1 MLIDP
6 PSPDPGALRRALA
19 ALRSGGIGVVPTETF
34 YGLAADALDARAV
47 EWVAALKGRSKGK
60 AIACI
65 IGEMSQRDLL
75 CAGWPRDADRLAG
88 KFWPGALTL
97 VLPARAG
104 LPPGLNPEGWVGL
117 RLSAHP
123 WARQLATLLGR
134 PITATSANLG
144 GEPEATQV
152 EEIDATVI
160 GGVDFVLDA
169 GRLPGGR
176 GSTVVKLAAEG
187 PVCLREGAIP
197 FSSVRALLAQPP

>member
-6 PSPDPGALRRALA
+6 PPPDPDALRRALA
-19 ALRSGGIGVVPTETF
+19 ALRSGGIGAVPTETF
-34 YGLAADALDARAV
+34 YGIAADALDARAV
-47 EWVAALKGRSKGK
+47 VRVAALKGRSLGK

-75 CAGWPRDADRLAG
+75 CAAWPPEADRLAE

-104 LPPGLNPEGWVGL
+104 LPPGLCPEGWVGL

-144 GEPEATQV
+144 GGPEAATI
-152 EEIDATVI
+152 EEIDSAVL

-169 GRLPGGR
+169 GRLPGGK

-187 PVCLREGAIP
+187 PQCLREGAIP
-197 FSSVRALLAQPP
+197 FAAIQAFLAQPP